1 MGNCLNY
8 RLIQCNYDNTPT
20 FSFNKLVLKAKVI
33 RVYDG
38 DTLWVAIRYNH
49 KYVKMK
55 VRLLGIDTP
64 EIRTNNLEE
73 KKKAILAR
81 DFLRNLILN
90 KIVKLHCDKFDKY
103 GRLLG
108 KIYIKNNCV
117 NDTMIDKGYG
127 VSYDGGSKNK

>member
-8 RLIQCNYDNTPT
+8 RLIECNYKNTPT
-20 FSFNKLVLKAKVI
+20 FSFNKLKFNAKVI
-33 RVYDG
+33 KVYDG
-38 DTLWVAIRYNH
+38 DTIWVAIKYNH
-49 KYVKMK
+49 KYVKIK

-64 EIRTNNLEE
+64 EIRTKSLEE
-73 KKKAILAR
+73 KEKGILAR
-81 DFLRNLILN
+81 DYLSNLILN

-108 KIYIKNNCV
+108 KIYFKNKCV